1 MGKRLDTT
9 PETDI
14 DMVGGIG
21 IECAWPEPG
30 GKIVSEGR
38 VAAEPPKPKP
48 GDPDYDWTPLYDGR
62 TDLYTHTFGDGKV
75 VALKPFDAIY
85 SKTWLYKI
93 RSLQTEADIQ
103 FAAIDRAACEQA
115 RAVLAEL
122 DDTTGDP
129 LDELWKAW
137 SAAARKDDDD
147 EITAGN

>member
-1 MGKRLDTT
+1 MPSKDKGPIKATIEGT
-9 PETDI
+9 NIEV
-14 DMVGGIG
+14 DMYPMQIPDPSPQLVV
-21 IECAWPEPG
+21 EP
-30 GKIVSEGR
+30 R
-38 VAAEPPKPKP
+38 PAPQP
-48 GDPDYDWTPLYDGR
+48 GDPDYDWEPLYDGR
-62 TDLYTHTFGDGKV
+62 TDLYIHTFADGKV